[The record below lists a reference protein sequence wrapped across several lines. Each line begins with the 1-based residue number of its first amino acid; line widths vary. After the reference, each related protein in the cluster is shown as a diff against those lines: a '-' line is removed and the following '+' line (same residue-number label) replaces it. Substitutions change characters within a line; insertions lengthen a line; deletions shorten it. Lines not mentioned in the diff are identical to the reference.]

1 MSCHTRAEAVDTSC
15 QRDIRILQSA
25 GFGIR
30 SLTIES
36 MKIYHNFI
44 VLGDFRLEMGEI
56 PDFYRDF
63 QLS

>member
-1 MSCHTRAEAVDTSC
+1 MSRHTRAEAVDTGC
-15 QRDIRILQSA
+15 QRDIPVLQSA
-25 GFGIR
+25 GSGIR

-36 MKIYHNFI
+36 MWIYHNFI
-44 VLGDFRLEMGEI
+44 VLGDFRSEIGEI